1 MPRPILATID
11 TEALSHNLRVVA
23 GRLARDTADS
33 PRIWAVIKAR
43 GYGHGLSAALQGF
56 AQADGLAMLDLDEA
70 VHCRESG
77 WSGPLLLL
85 EGFFETA
92 DLEVLDRYR
101 IATTLHCDEQLA
113 MLEACR
119 IPHALD
125 AFVKLNSGMHRL
137 GFQPDDFRAAFG
149 RARALRS
156 AGVLNDVG
164 KMTHFARADDDP
176 AFTREQ
182 LARFQAAS
190 RGLPGPVSVCNS
202 AATLTPGF
210 AAGVSDGA
218 AGCTQWVRPG
228 ICLYGASPFA
238 DQSAESFGLHPAM
251 TLSSQL
257 ISTHILP
264 TGEAIGY
271 GQIFR
276 ADHAMRV
283 GIVACGY
290 ADGYPRHAATGTP
303 VTVAGVRTQ
312 LLGRVSM
319 DMLAVD
325 LDPVPQAHVG
335 SPVVL
340 WGAGG
345 PSVDEVALSCGTI
358 GYELLTAI
366 TPRVPR
372 RVLQASFSGNPL

>member
-1 MPRPILATID
+1 
-11 TEALSHNLRVVA
+11 
-23 GRLARDTADS
+23 
-33 PRIWAVIKAR
+33 
-43 GYGHGLSAALQGF
+43 
-56 AQADGLAMLDLDEA
+56 
-70 VHCRESG
+70 
-77 WSGPLLLL
+77 LLLL

-125 AFVKLNSGMHRL
+125 AFVKLDSGMHRL
-137 GFQPDDFRAAFG
+137 GFQPDEFRAAFG
-149 RARALRS
+149 RAQALQS
-156 AGVLNDVG
+156 AGILNDVG

-176 AFTREQ
+176 AFTQEQ
-182 LARFQAAS
+182 LARFQAAT

-210 AAGVSDGA
+210 AAGVSDGQ
-218 AGCTQWVRPG
+218 AGRNTQWVRPG

-238 DQSAESFGLHPAM
+238 SQSAESFGLHPAM
-251 TLSSQL
+251 TFSSHL
-257 ISTHILP
+257 ISAHVLP

-271 GQIFR
+271 GQTFR

-290 ADGYPRHAATGTP
+290 ADGYPRHAVTGTP

-312 LLGRVSM
+312 LRGRVSM

-325 LDPVPQAHVG
+325 LGPVPRAHVG

-372 RVLQASFSGNPL
+372 RVLQASTSGNSL